1 MNKNK
6 KSNINIS
13 SWKELQPYNIPICYS
28 NLDIFTKGKI
38 VKVGLYLDRTTNP
51 NLEYNLIF

>member
-6 KSNINIS
+6 KSNIS

-51 NLEYNLIF
+51 NREYNLIF